1 MCKYIKHSDVTKEKR
16 MNTTIKTIEQQVVE
30 LFKTQLKVEKLELTS
45 SLKDLDADSLD
56 AVELVMA
63 IEDAFGIEITD
74 DEAQLVTSVQSAID
88 LIISKQ

>member
-1 MCKYIKHSDVTKEKR
+1 

-74 DEAQLVTSVQSAID
+74 DEAQLITSVQSAID
-88 LIISKQ
+88 LIKTKQ

>member
-1 MCKYIKHSDVTKEKR
+1 MTKEKH
-16 MNTTIKTIEQQVVE
+16 MNATIKTIEEQTKE
-30 LFKTQLKVEKLELTS
+30 LFKRQLKVESLELTS

-88 LIISKQ
+88 LIKSKQ

>member
-1 MCKYIKHSDVTKEKR
+1 VTKEKR

-30 LFKTQLKVEKLELTS
+30 LFKTQLKVVKLELTS

>member
-1 MCKYIKHSDVTKEKR
+1 MTKEKR

-74 DEAQLVTSVQSAID
+74 DEAPLITSVQSAID
-88 LIISKQ
+88 LIKTKQ

>member
-1 MCKYIKHSDVTKEKR
+1 

-63 IEDAFGIEITD
+63 IEDTFGIEITD

>member
-1 MCKYIKHSDVTKEKR
+1 VTKEKR

-30 LFKTQLKVEKLELTS
+30 LFKAQLKVETLELTS

>member
-1 MCKYIKHSDVTKEKR
+1 MTKEKY
-16 MNTTIKTIEQQVVE
+16 MNATIKTIEEQTKE
-30 LFKTQLKVEKLELTS
+30 LFKTQLKVENLELTS

>member
-1 MCKYIKHSDVTKEKR
+1 MTKEKH
-16 MNTTIKTIEQQVVE
+16 MNATIKTIEQQVVE

-88 LIISKQ
+88 LIKSKQ

>member
-1 MCKYIKHSDVTKEKR
+1 MTKEKH

-30 LFKTQLKVEKLELTS
+30 LFKTQLKVGNLELTS

>member
-1 MCKYIKHSDVTKEKR
+1 
-16 MNTTIKTIEQQVVE
+16 MNATIKTIEEQTKE
-30 LFKTQLKVEKLELTS
+30 LFKSQLKVETLELTS

-88 LIISKQ
+88 LIKSKQ

>member
-1 MCKYIKHSDVTKEKR
+1 MTKEKR
-16 MNTTIKTIEQQVVE
+16 MNTTIKTVEQQVVE

>member
-1 MCKYIKHSDVTKEKR
+1 

-45 SLKDLDADSLD
+45 SLKDFDADSLD

>member
-1 MCKYIKHSDVTKEKR
+1 MTKEKR

-30 LFKTQLKVEKLELTS
+30 LFKAQLKVETLELTS

>member
-1 MCKYIKHSDVTKEKR
+1 VTKEKH
-16 MNTTIKTIEQQVVE
+16 MNATIKTIEEQTKE
-30 LFKTQLKVEKLELTS
+30 LFKRQLKVESLELTS

-88 LIISKQ
+88 LIKSKQ

>member
-1 MCKYIKHSDVTKEKR
+1 
-16 MNTTIKTIEQQVVE
+16 MNATIKTIEEQTKE
-30 LFKTQLKVEKLELTS
+30 LFKTQLKVENLELTS

-74 DEAQLVTSVQSAID
+74 DEAQLITSVQSAID

>member
-1 MCKYIKHSDVTKEKR
+1 M
-16 MNTTIKTIEQQVVE
+16 TIKTIEQQVVE

-63 IEDAFGIEITD
+63 IEDAFGIEISD
-74 DEAQLVTSVQSAID
+74 DEAQEVVSVQRAID
-88 LIISKQ
+88 LIRAKV

>member
-1 MCKYIKHSDVTKEKR
+1 
-16 MNTTIKTIEQQVVE
+16 MNATIKTIEEQTKE
-30 LFKTQLKVEKLELTS
+30 LFKTQLKVETLELTS

>member
-1 MCKYIKHSDVTKEKR
+1 MTKEKY
-16 MNTTIKTIEQQVVE
+16 MNATIKTIEQQVVE
-30 LFKTQLKVEKLELTS
+30 LFKTQLKVENLELTS

-74 DEAQLVTSVQSAID
+74 DEAQLITSVQSAID
-88 LIISKQ
+88 LIKSKQ

>member
-1 MCKYIKHSDVTKEKR
+1 M
-16 MNTTIKTIEQQVVE
+16 TIKTIEQQVVE
-30 LFKTQLKVEKLELTS
+30 LFKSQLKVESLELSS

-88 LIISKQ
+88 LIKLKQ

>member
-1 MCKYIKHSDVTKEKR
+1 
-16 MNTTIKTIEQQVVE
+16 MNATIKTIEQQVVE
-30 LFKTQLKVEKLELTS
+30 LFKTQLKVENLELSS

-74 DEAQLVTSVQSAID
+74 DEAQLITSVQSAID

>member
-1 MCKYIKHSDVTKEKR
+1 
-16 MNTTIKTIEQQVVE
+16 MNATIKTIEQQVVE
-30 LFKTQLKVEKLELTS
+30 LFKTQLKVENLELTS

-74 DEAQLVTSVQSAID
+74 DEAQLITSVQSAID

>member
-1 MCKYIKHSDVTKEKR
+1 MTKEKY
-16 MNTTIKTIEQQVVE
+16 MNATIKTIEEQTKE
-30 LFKTQLKVEKLELTS
+30 LFKTQLKVENLELTS

-74 DEAQLVTSVQSAID
+74 DEAQLITSVQSAID

>member
-1 MCKYIKHSDVTKEKR
+1 
-16 MNTTIKTIEQQVVE
+16 MNATIKTIEEQTKE
-30 LFKTQLKVEKLELTS
+30 LFKRQLKVEKLELTS

>member
-1 MCKYIKHSDVTKEKR
+1 VPKEKY
-16 MNTTIKTIEQQVVE
+16 MNATIKTIEEQTKE
-30 LFKTQLKVEKLELTS
+30 LFKTQLKVENLELTS

>member
-1 MCKYIKHSDVTKEKR
+1 MPKEKY
-16 MNTTIKTIEQQVVE
+16 MNATIKTIEEQTKE
-30 LFKTQLKVEKLELTS
+30 LFKTQLKVENLELTS